1 MVGAD
6 VKRNTPGAQRDPKEP
21 RDAPKSEKPKMMIRM
36 LEKCCETRRDVRPD
50 ITLTAAVLAVG
61 TICGLIGLAEAMT
74 AAFIQYIN

>member
-1 MVGAD
+1 
-6 VKRNTPGAQRDPKEP
+6 
-21 RDAPKSEKPKMMIRM
+21 MMIRM